1 MNQIEIVDPE
11 VAFGNMESDLRRA
24 AFYLV
29 GKAYRE
35 LAECRDGL
43 ASCHDE
49 ILRDAGQS
57 HDRMND
63 EHLKAIADDL
73 RKALESVE
81 DARQRL
87 YGARLIR
94 KAAAAEFVDRSDGV
108 EMYCDAMEAYDRDV
122 REMQRSGLDGG
133 NS

>member
-11 VAFGNMESDLRRA
+11 VSFGHMESDLRRA

-29 GKAYRE
+29 GQAHRE
-35 LAECRDGL
+35 LNNCREGL
-43 ASCHDE
+43 ASCQDE
-49 ILRDAGQS
+49 ILRDAGLS

-63 EHLKAIADDL
+63 QHLGAMAEQL
-73 RKALESVE
+73 RKTLEFVE

-94 KAAAAEFVDRSDGV
+94 KAAASEFVDRSDGV
-108 EMYCDAMEAYDRDV
+108 EMYGDAMEAYDRDV
-122 REMQRSGLDGG
+122 RDMQRSGLDGG
-133 NS
+133 GA